1 MNGAGT
7 MTAVCTGAL
16 LKSEFFNF
24 IISSWLHQNTTD
36 NQMQSASTAASNLR
50 KLQWTESADC
60 SWPIDNKKKKINL
73 RHIHTVIDTH
83 TFTEEKGRLIDTYRG
98 EREADSGVGVQYR
111 WNEREKIRGKNEPKI
126 MGHCASTV
134 HTIKHRPG
142 AESLSNYS
150 PINAS
155 GMIMVTAQDNYTRP
169 SSEKKRRAGNWIP
182 AVSVRRTWVRVE
194 GWKKLWKKLNLSWDI
209 IYLCNLRLT
218 SI

>member
-1 MNGAGT
+1 MQIA
-7 MTAVCTGAL
+7 ADQL
-16 LKSEFFNF
+16 
-24 IISSWLHQNTTD
+24 II
-36 NQMQSASTAASNLR
+36 
-50 KLQWTESADC
+50 
-60 SWPIDNKKKKINL
+60 KKKKINL

-169 SSEKKRRAGNWIP
+169 SSEKKRRAGN
-182 AVSVRRTWVRVE
+182 
-194 GWKKLWKKLNLSWDI
+194 
-209 IYLCNLRLT
+209 
-218 SI
+218 